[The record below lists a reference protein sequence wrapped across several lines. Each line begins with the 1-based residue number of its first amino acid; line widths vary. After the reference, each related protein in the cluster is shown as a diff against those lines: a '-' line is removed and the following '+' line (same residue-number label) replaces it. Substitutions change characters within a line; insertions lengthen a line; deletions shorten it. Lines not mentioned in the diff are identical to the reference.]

1 MRSVN
6 KVFLYGNLGA
16 DPEVR
21 KTPSGTDVAQFS
33 LATNRSIR
41 IEEGYRSETDWHTV
55 VVFDWLARRAADRLR
70 KGHPVAVVG
79 SLRPKRWTDSEGS
92 PRKRVEIYAE
102 NLCFSPLP
110 APLPSSD
117 EEEMTMP
124 NSDTLLPETAEV
136 PF

>member
-16 DPEVR
+16 DPEIR
-21 KTPSGTDVAQFS
+21 KTASGTDVAQFS
-33 LATNRSIR
+33 LATNRSVR
-41 IEEGYRSETDWHTV
+41 IEEGYRNETDWHSV
-55 VVFDWLARRAADRLR
+55 VVFDWLARRAGERLR

-79 SLRPKRWTDSEGS
+79 SLRPKSWTDADGKS
-92 PRKRVEIYAE
+92 RKRVEIYAE

-110 APLPSSD
+110 GSLESQSSD
-117 EEEMTMP
+117 GGKKPEGV
-124 NSDTLLPETAEV
+124 LPHSAEV

>member
-21 KTPSGTDVAQFS
+21 STPTGTDVAQFS
-33 LATNRSIR
+33 LATNRSVR
-41 IEEGYRSETDWHTV
+41 IDEGFRNETDWHTV
-55 VVFDWLARRAADRLR
+55 VAFDWLARRASERLK

-79 SLRPKRWTDSEGS
+79 SLRPKTWKDAEGNS
-92 PRKRVEIYAE
+92 RKRVEIYAE
-102 NLCFSPLP
+102 NLCFSPM
-110 APLPSSD
+110 ASN
-117 EEEMTMP
+117 EP
-124 NSDTLLPETAEV
+124 NSLSSKGDRSPNEALPERAEV